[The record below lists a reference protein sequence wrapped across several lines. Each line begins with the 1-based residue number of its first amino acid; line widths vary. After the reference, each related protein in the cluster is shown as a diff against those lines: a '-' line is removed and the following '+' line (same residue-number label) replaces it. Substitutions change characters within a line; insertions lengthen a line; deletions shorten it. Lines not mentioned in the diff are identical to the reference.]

1 MIQEHVIGRIVDMT
15 EDGTAV
21 INAALP
27 SLVRAFDRK
36 YNEVEIILNDGR
48 RITAMQRKKIF
59 ALLGE
64 ISNFVHGDSYAAE
77 VEQTKEMMKWEFV
90 LSRMEAQERR
100 LFSLSNVDE
109 TTAREF
115 ITYLIDF
122 IIQYDVP
129 TAVSLLEN
137 CEDIARMVYACTLA
151 KKCVCCGK
159 PADLHHVDS
168 VGAHGGNR
176 ERINHIGLQCLPL
189 CRVHHEESHKIGQQ
203 SFIDKY
209 HLEPVKIDSKIAKLY
224 KLNTKGRKDNE

>member
-1 MIQEHVIGRIVDMT
+1 MIQEHCLGYIQDIK

-48 RITAMQRKKIF
+48 RITALQRKKIF

-129 TAVSLLEN
+129 TAVPLIEN
-137 CEDIARMVYACTLA
+137 CEDISRMVYACLMA

-159 PADLHHVDS
+159 PANLHHVQS
-168 VGAHGGNR
+168 VGSQGYRDKIDHR
-176 ERINHIGLQCLPL
+176 GLDCLPL
-189 CRVHHEESHKIGQQ
+189 CPEHHQESHNMGQKD
-203 SFIDKY
+203 FMAKW
-209 HLEPVKIDSKIAKLY
+209 HLQPVKIDDKICKLY
-224 KLNTKGRKDNE
+224 HLNKKEKSA

>member
-1 MIQEHVIGRIVDMT
+1 MIQEHCLGYIQDIK

-48 RITAMQRKKIF
+48 RITALQRKKIF

-77 VEQTKEMMKWEFV
+77 VEQTKEMMKWSFI
-90 LSRMEAQERR
+90 LGRMEEQERR

-129 TAVSLLEN
+129 TAVPLIEN
-137 CEDIARMVYACTLA
+137 CEDISRMVYACLMA

-176 ERINHIGLQCLPL
+176 DRINHIGLQCLPL
-189 CRVHHEESHKIGQQ
+189 CREHHTSLHTMGNKDFME
-203 SFIDKY
+203 KY
-209 HLEPVKIDSKIAKLY
+209 HLQSVAIDKKIAKLY
-224 KLNTKGRKDNE
+224 GLNTKERKDT